1 MTQSI
6 TTKNGPL
13 LILTP
18 NCVVELHK
26 LLSENYLLFHG
37 MEPISPSGIKNNNML
52 ESAVYRQQTGID
64 KYYKYDTIYKNCAS
78 LAYGIIKNHAFHN
91 GNKRTG
97 LLSIIKHLHSNGY
110 VLNPNLKNGELYDL
124 IVSIARDDLFG
135 HAKRYT
141 PEYKNIENSKKDID
155 ELIEYIAYWI
165 KKNSMP
171 KSLYIGQFL
180 KINTLKNILKNKN
193 ILYSEE
199 GRHIVLTEK
208 KAKKIFGILTYD
220 EKVIKRK
227 KYLIGKRKEKI
238 KKSILD
244 RIRKDFNLTRSDGV
258 DNVAFYDDKN
268 IMDEEIK
275 KYKSIIYRLSK
286 T

>member
-6 TTKNGPL
+6 TTKNGQM

-64 KYYKYDTIYKNCAS
+64 KYYKYDTIFKNCAS
-78 LAYGIIKNHAFHN
+78 LAFGIIKNHAFHN

-97 LLSIIKHLHSNGY
+97 LLSIIKHLHANGY
-110 VLNPNLKNGELYDL
+110 VLNPNLKNGELYEL
-124 IVSIARDDLFG
+124 IVSIARDDLPE
-135 HAKRYT
+135 HANNYNS
-141 PEYKNIENSKKDID
+141 EYKNLKKSNKEID

-199 GRHIVLTEK
+199 GKHIILTEIQ
-208 KAKKIFGILTYD
+208 AKKIFRFLTYE
-220 EKVIKRK
+220 EKVVKRK

-244 RIRKDFNLTRSDGV
+244 KIRKDFNLTRSDGV

-268 IMDEEIK
+268 IIDEEIK

>member
-6 TTKNGPL
+6 TTKNGQM

-18 NCVVELHK
+18 NCIVELHK

-64 KYYKYDTIYKNCAS
+64 NYYKYDTIFKNCAS
-78 LAYGIIKNHAFHN
+78 LAFGIIKNHAFHN

-97 LLSIIKHLHSNGY
+97 LLSIIKHLHANGY
-110 VLNPNLKNGELYDL
+110 VLNPNLKNGELYEL
-124 IVSIARDDLFG
+124 IVSIARDDLPE
-135 HAKRYT
+135 HANKYNS
-141 PEYKNIENSKKDID
+141 EYKNLKNSNKEID

-165 KKNSMP
+165 KKHSMP

-199 GRHIVLTEK
+199 GKHIILTEIQ
-208 KAKKIFGILTYD
+208 AKKIFRFLTYE
-220 EKVIKRK
+220 EKVVKRK

-244 RIRKDFNLTRSDGV
+244 KIRKDFNLTRSDGV

-268 IMDEEIK
+268 IIDEEIK